1 MLLPLAQAFKQKI
14 MVNKENIYCIIM
26 AGGIGSRFWPM
37 SRNNKPKQFLD
48 ILGTG
53 SSLIRQTFDRV
64 STFCNVENIYIV
76 TSEAHKDQVIEHL
89 PKVKIDQILLE
100 PMRRNTAPCI
110 AFATHKIAQRNQN
123 ATIVVAPSDHLVLN
137 ETAFLRTIST
147 AINFA
152 AETDSLLTIGIKPNR
167 PETGY
172 GYIQVGKPAGKPNSN
187 LFKVKTFTEKPNIEM
202 ANVFLNSGEFFWNSG
217 LFIWSLS
224 SIQKSLDEHIPEI
237 QGLFREAV
245 KYFGTSKESE
255 AIINV
260 YSQCR
265 NVSIDYGVMEKASN
279 VYVICAEFGWSDLGT
294 WGSLYLSSNKDT
306 HNNAVVGKNV
316 MLHNVNNCL
325 INVPQEKLV
334 VIEGLEDY
342 IVVESDGILLVC
354 RKENEQDIKTYLNE
368 VIAEKGDKFA

>member
-1 MLLPLAQAFKQKI
+1 

-64 STFCNVENIYIV
+64 SNFCNAENIYIV
-76 TSEAHKDQVIEHL
+76 TSESHKDQVLEHL
-89 PKVKIDQILLE
+89 PEINVEHVLLE

-110 AFATHKIAQRNQN
+110 AFATHKIAQRNPN
-123 ATIVVAPSDHLVLN
+123 AVIVVAPSDHLVLN
-137 ETAFLRTIST
+137 ETAFLKTIST

-152 AETDSLLTIGIKPNR
+152 AENDSLLTIGIKPSR

-172 GYIQVGKPAGKPNSN
+172 GYIQIGKPEGSSGSN
-187 LFKVKTFTEKPNIEM
+187 LFKVKTFTEKPNVEM

-217 LFIWSLS
+217 LFIWSLPA
-224 SIQKSLDEHIPEI
+224 IQKALDEHIPEI
-237 QGLFREAV
+237 QALFHDAV
-245 KYFGTSKESE
+245 PHFGTNKESE
-255 AIINV
+255 AIVNV

-294 WGSLYLSSNKDT
+294 WGSLYLSSNKDAL
-306 HNNAVVGKNV
+306 NNAVVGNNV
-316 MLHNVNNCL
+316 MLHNVKNCL
-325 INVPQEKLV
+325 VNIPQEKLV
-334 VIEGLEDY
+334 VLEGLEDF
-342 IVVESDGILLVC
+342 IVVESDEILLVC
-354 RKENEQDIKTYLNE
+354 RKEKEQDIKTYLNE

>member
-1 MLLPLAQAFKQKI
+1 
-14 MVNKENIYCIIM
+14 MVDKENIYCIIM

-37 SRNNKPKQFLD
+37 SRNSKPKQFLD

-64 STFCNVENIYIV
+64 SNFCNIENIYIV
-76 TSEAHKDQVIEHL
+76 TSETHKDQVLEHL
-89 PKVKIDQILLE
+89 PEISTEQVLLE

-110 AFATHKIAQRNQN
+110 AFATHKIAQRNPN

-137 ETAFLRTIST
+137 ETAFLKTINT

-152 AETDSLLTIGIKPNR
+152 IENDALLTIGIKPSR

-172 GYIQVGKPAGKPNSN
+172 GYIQVGKPVGKTGAN
-187 LFKVKTFTEKPNIEM
+187 LYKVKTFTEKPNIEM
-202 ANVFLNSGEFFWNSG
+202 ANVFLESGEFFWNSG

-224 SIQKSLDEHIPEI
+224 AIQKSLDEHIPEI

-245 KYFGTSKESE
+245 KHFGTAKETE
-255 AIINV
+255 AIANV

-265 NVSIDYGVMEKASN
+265 NVSIDYGVMEKANN

-294 WGSLYLSSNKDT
+294 WGSLYLSLTKDIGK
-306 HNNAVVGKNV
+306 NAVVGKNV
-316 MLHNVNNCL
+316 MLHNVSNCL
-325 INVPQEKLV
+325 VNVPQEKLV
-334 VIEGLEDY
+334 VLEGLEDF
-342 IVVESDGILLVC
+342 IVVESDEILLVC
-354 RKENEQDIKTYLNE
+354 RKEKEQDIKIFLNE
-368 VIAEKGDKFA
+368 VIAEKGDRYA